1 MKKTEKAETIAESR
15 IENGQMAPNL
25 KDMKDL
31 GKQMENLRTNEELAN
46 DYGKSPDPIQHEE
59 EELNDK

>member
-1 MKKTEKAETIAESR
+1 MKKTEKAETIAEGR
-15 IENGQMAPNL
+15 VENGQMAPDL
-25 KDMKDL
+25 KEMKDL

-59 EELNDK
+59 EELDDK

>member
-15 IENGQMAPNL
+15 VENGQMAPDL
-25 KDMKDL
+25 KEMKNL
-31 GKQMENLRTNEELAN
+31 GKQMENLRTNEELKG
-46 DYGKSPDPIQHEE
+46 DGKSPDPIQHEE

>member
-1 MKKTEKAETIAESR
+1 MKKTEKADTIAEGR
-15 IENGQMAPNL
+15 AENGQMAPDL
-25 KDMKDL
+25 KGMKEL

-59 EELNDK
+59 EELDDK